1 MSLDEWVG
9 HGIPDE
15 IIDLAIVW
23 IAKLDSQNATE
34 SEKREFYQWLDDD
47 PLHRWAFE
55 ELSEIWAKTSL
66 LKDKA
71 HLIEQSQVLHFP
83 APTNHDSEK
92 ANSWFKTPSY
102 LAILFISVGL
112 LLPLIF

>member
-1 MSLDEWVG
+1 MSVDEWVG

-23 IAKLDSQNATE
+23 IAKLDSQSLTE
-34 SEKREFYQWLDDD
+34 SEKLEFYHWLDDD
-47 PLHRWAFE
+47 PMHRWAFE

-71 HLIEQSQVLHFP
+71 HLIEQSQILHFP
-83 APTNHDSEK
+83 APTNHNSEK
-92 ANSWFKTPSY
+92 SISWFKNPSY
-102 LAILFISVGL
+102 LAILFIVASI
-112 LLPLIF
+112 LLPWLV